1 MNIVE
6 HVDVKTIDI
15 LTSVGQAS
23 GISDTRDP
31 PRINEAT
38 SPASTTTTAVE
49 RNQGFT
55 RTGIIL
61 AVQVDYYCK

>member
-23 GISDTRDP
+23 GISDP